1 MYKLFANNKYI
12 LQITIIMALTNL
24 NKLFVRVTEAGLR
37 DAVIAKSKETNNNK
51 IYFLTKTQEIVT
63 QGVAYGLSTDVQAQ
77 IANIKSILKTF
88 DNNGK
93 GTEDSV
99 KAAIDAVQKALDD
112 YKADNDANR
121 ALLVKTVA
129 YNATTKAIDFTSE
142 DGVVH
147 SSIKASD
154 IIGNH
159 VVKSS
164 AYDADTNTLK
174 LTFEGAAADVD
185 VNIDLGQMLDM
196 NDVVS
201 GDKTHF
207 EVSYAKKKLTI
218 KPVTCNVA
226 NAKAAVEGE
235 HTTPA
240 VTGLVDALDVK
251 TYIDGAS
258 SDLQGKIDTINGK
271 LDVIQGEE
279 TVNGSI
285 KKALKEA
292 KEYADGLNT
301 TATTTITQE
310 VTDRKAADVA
320 LYGEAIPVSGPVN
333 TIKKNADNIATL
345 TQSLTNEVTARKQA
359 DTDEKTAREKAIQ
372 EITDALANPATF
384 WEDYTA

>member
-1 MYKLFANNKYI
+1 MD
-12 LQITIIMALTNL
+12 LTNL

-88 DNNGK
+88 DNNGN

-99 KAAIDAVQKALDD
+99 KAAIDAVQSALNA
-112 YKADNDANR
+112 YKADNDAKR

-142 DGVVH
+142 DGTTVQ
-147 SSIKASD
+147 SINTSD
-154 IIGNH
+154 IISNH

-196 NDVVS
+196 NDVIS
-201 GDKTHF
+201 GDANHF
-207 EVSYAKKKLTI
+207 AVSYAEKKLTI
-218 KPVTCNVA
+218 RPVTATVA
-226 NAKAAVEGE
+226 SNTVGLADAKDVKSYVDAAVSGA
-235 HTTPA
+235 TT
-240 VTGLVDALDVK
+240 
-251 TYIDGAS
+251 
-258 SDLQGKIDTINGK
+258 DLQGKIDTINGK
-271 LDVIQGEE
+271 LDVINGDA
-279 TVNGSI
+279 TTAGSI
-285 KKALKEA
+285 AKALADA

-301 TATTTITQE
+301 TATAAINKE
-310 VTDRKAADVA
+310 VTDRKAADQA
-320 LYGEAIPVSGPVN
+320 LYGAEIPATGASTISG
-333 TIKKNADNIATL
+333 NATNIATL
-345 TQSLTNEVTARKQA
+345 TQSLTGEVTARKA
-359 DTDEKTAREKAIQ
+359 AIKG
-372 EITDALANPATF
+372 ITDALADPATF